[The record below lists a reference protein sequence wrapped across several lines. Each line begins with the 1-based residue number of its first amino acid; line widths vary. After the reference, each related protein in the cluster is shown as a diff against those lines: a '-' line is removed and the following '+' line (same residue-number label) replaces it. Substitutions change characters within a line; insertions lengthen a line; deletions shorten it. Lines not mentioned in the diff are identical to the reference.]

1 MSRPSNLRILL
12 GSMLSLLLFGAFS
25 LVRADDDIYVQQL
38 AKYGIEPTADSI
50 SAYLKSLT
58 PSSEQQQSLQK
69 LIGQLGDESYTA
81 REAATRELVRQPSGL
96 SELLAAAISGSD
108 VEVRWRAKLVAEQ
121 TSRESQA
128 LLQAALLTVQQK
140 KLTGLTPQLL
150 AVSPFCTAEP
160 LRTTLRRAVVAALE
174 PADANLLTSALRAQ
188 SADLRALAAHALP
201 TASASAADEQLPE
214 LLKDTSPAVQL
225 VAARALANRGRRESL
240 GVLVELLGADD
251 LAHRVEAFRTL
262 KAATGQKLTFVVY
275 DAPEKRASQLQA
287 WRDWVAGDGKSAEL
301 KFPLLDSTIELG
313 RLLVCDQ
320 LQNQLIEYDS
330 QGTEVWKKA
339 TPPQPWGC
347 QGLENGHRLVCCYT
361 EKVVIEFDAKGDE
374 VWRAGGLPG
383 GPTSV
388 QRLESG
394 NTLLACTESSDVV
407 EIDRSGKV
415 VWQAKVEGRP
425 VDARRLDDGR
435 TLVALQNAQ
444 KVVEI
449 DTAGKIVW
457 ELGAVGNAFC
467 AQRLD
472 NGNTLVCTVGHAQ
485 IREFD
490 RSGKVVWS
498 QGKFQTPYTAQRLTN
513 GNTMV
518 VDRKGVHEIGPGGEE
533 VSLIATPR
541 LSRAWKY

>member
-1 MSRPSNLRILL
+1 
-12 GSMLSLLLFGAFS
+12 MLCLLLMGAFS
-25 LVRADDDIYVQQL
+25 WARGDEDIYVQQL
-38 AKYGIEPTADSI
+38 AKYGIEPTAESI
-50 SAYLKSLT
+50 AAYLKSLT
-58 PSSEQQQSLQK
+58 PSSAQQQALQK
-69 LIGQLGDESYTA
+69 LITQLGDDSYAA
-81 REAATRELVRQPSGL
+81 REVATRELVRQPSGL
-96 SELLAAAISGSD
+96 NELLAAAISGDD
-108 VEVRWRAKLVAEQ
+108 VEVRWRAKLVSEQ

-128 LLQAALLTVQQK
+128 LLQAALLTVQQQ
-140 KLTGLTPQLL
+140 KLAGLVPELL

-160 LRTTLRRAVVAALE
+160 LRTALRRAVVATLE
-174 PADANLLTSALRAQ
+174 PADTTLLITALTAPT
-188 SADLRALAAHALP
+188 ADLRALAAYALP
-201 TASASAADEQLPE
+201 SASATAADERLPE
-214 LLKDTSPAVQL
+214 LLKDSSPAVQI
-225 VAARALANRGRRESL
+225 VAARALANRGRREAL
-240 GVLVELLGADD
+240 AVLVELLAADD
-251 LAHRVEAFRTL
+251 LPLRVEALRTL

-275 DAPEKRASQLQA
+275 DSAEKRAAQQQA
-287 WRDWVAGDGKSAEL
+287 WREWITGAGKSAEL
-301 KFPLLDSTIELG
+301 KFPLRDSTIELG

-320 LQNQLIEYDS
+320 QQNKLIEYDS

-407 EIDRSGKV
+407 EVDRSGKI

-435 TLVALQNAQ
+435 TLIALQNAQ

-449 DTAGKIVW
+449 DAAGKVVW
-457 ELGAVGNAFC
+457 ELTAVGNAFC

-485 IREFD
+485 VREFD
-490 RSGKVVWS
+490 RSGKLVWS